1 MSDAFGEVFFFGP
14 VRRFLEELTTQQ
26 KDYPLFA
33 YVFDYTTDT
42 RGKDVLCSSFLPV
55 GIGNFHGFDLAFFLN
70 QLGRN
75 SPYVDNVTEADIR
88 VNSAMAEMVETFMT
102 QDVDSINLERYSAE
116 SQKVNKVTKNGIAT
130 ECFDFKN
137 SVYHLPMPKLAFSS
151 LLLKLFPN
159 KL

>member
-1 MSDAFGEVFFFGP
+1 MFFFGP
-14 VRRFLEELTTQQ
+14 VRRTLGDITTQH

-42 RGKDVLCSSFLPV
+42 RGKDVLSSSYLPL
-55 GIGNFHGFDLAFFLN
+55 GLGKCHGFDIAFFFN
-70 QLGRN
+70 QLGQN

-116 SQKVNKVTKNGIAT
+116 SQKVNTVTKDGIAT
-130 ECFDFKN
+130 GCFDFKN
-137 SVYHLPMPKLAFSS
+137 SVQHFPMPKLVFSS